1 MQNDSCY
8 ETAAFFFSSHIIVK
22 LRTTSFVIVSSVLRY
37 VAFLGECG
45 RAIASHFRREKKSL
59 SALWRKKRVRPFP
72 RVWRVARV
80 ARSPKVCLSLAQIF
94 SRRFEREIR
103 AVRPVA
109 SGRLQSFECIRCS
122 MEEQKLVAPL
132 NYTKCPSKKR
142 REIERACGYPI

>member
-59 SALWRKKRVRPFP
+59 SALWRKKRVRPYAFG
-72 RVWRVARV
+72 VWRA
-80 ARSPKVCLSLAQIF
+80 SLAPQKSAF
-94 SRRFEREIR
+94 RSRKFLVEDSSVKFAPFVRSRPDDCKASNVS
-103 AVRPVA
+103 AVPW
-109 SGRLQSFECIRCS
+109 
-122 MEEQKLVAPL
+122 K
-132 NYTKCPSKKR
+132 SKS
-142 REIERACGYPI
+142 